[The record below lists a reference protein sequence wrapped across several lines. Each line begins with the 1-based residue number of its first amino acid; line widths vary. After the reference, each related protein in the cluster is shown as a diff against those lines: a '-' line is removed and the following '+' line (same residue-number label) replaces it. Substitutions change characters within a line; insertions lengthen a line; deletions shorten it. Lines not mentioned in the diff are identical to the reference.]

1 MPPSLSIL
9 IPVHNEERTLSR
21 VLDRVEARA
30 EVSEIV
36 IVDDGSTD
44 RTPQILATRPFV
56 HPTKVIRH
64 ERNKGKGSAIRTA
77 LAAADCQLALI
88 QDADLEYDPAD
99 YPALLAPFERSD
111 VTVVYGTRSFSAHSA
126 YSFWFVMGNKLVT
139 HSANILFNSYL
150 SDLETGYKVMP
161 LATWRSLGLR
171 SNGFDLEPEIT
182 AKLLSQGHRIFEVPI
197 SYVARSREDG
207 KKLRWQDGVQALYTL
222 AWLRVV
228 DRRRSRL
235 AAEDEGRLATAAN
248 GAGPDG
254 SRPRAAWAGD
264 EPVDVRRVA

>member
-1 MPPSLSIL
+1 MPFSLSVL
-9 IPVHNEERTLSR
+9 IPVHNEERTLSQ

-44 RTPQILATRPFV
+44 RTPQILATRRFL

-64 ERNKGKGSAIRTA
+64 ERNMGKGSAIRTA
-77 LAAADCQLALI
+77 LAAAECQLALV

-99 YPALLAPFERSD
+99 YPALLAPFERPD

-139 HSANILFNSYL
+139 HSANVLFNTYL
-150 SDLETGYKVMP
+150 SDLESGYKVMP
-161 LATWRSLGLR
+161 LVTWRSLGLR

-182 AKLLSQGHRIFEVPI
+182 AKLLSRGHRIFEVPI

-207 KKLRWQDGVQALYTL
+207 KKLRWQDGVQALWTL
-222 AWLRVV
+222 ASLRAA
-228 DRRRSRL
+228 DGRRSRRP
-235 AAEDEGRLATAAN
+235 AEAGGRLSSAIS
-248 GAGPDG
+248 GDGRDG
-254 SRPRAAWAGD
+254 SARRTAWAGD
-264 EPVDVRRVA
+264 GTANVRRVA